1 MSGPLAAP
9 YRRAGNRPAW
19 ALLAVVV
26 AAAVLLP
33 VVAVSASLLDP
44 SWAVWQHLA
53 ETSLAEMVTSTV
65 GLMVLVVA
73 GTLVVGVGLAWLTS
87 AYRFPGSRAFSWL
100 LVLPLAVPA
109 YVLGFVYVSLL
120 GFTGP
125 VQTSLRS
132 VFGAGVWFPE
142 VRSLPVAALVMTLAL
157 YPYVYLLARTAVRE
171 QAALTYDA
179 ARTLGDG
186 PLRAAVRVVL
196 PMARPSLAAGG
207 ALVAM
212 ETLTDFATVQYFNV
226 ETVSVGVYR
235 VWKGMFDREAATEL
249 AAVVLLFALGVI
261 VVERVLRGRARYHQH
276 GGAARRIDPVRL
288 AGWRAWTASGVCAGV
303 IGVVFVVPVA
313 QLVAWTSARAVE
325 APGGAFDARYL
336 GHLGNSLVVAVLT
349 AVGCVLVA
357 LLVANAVRF
366 GGDRTTRGAA
376 YLSTVGYAV
385 PGPVVAVGV
394 LVVFA
399 AIDVAFDA
407 VGIAI
412 GGVLVTGTIVGL
424 LYAYVVRFLALGV
437 NTLEASLD
445 KVQPSVTMSALTLG
459 AAPRR
464 VLARI
469 HLPLLRSG
477 VAVALVLVAI
487 DALKE
492 LPIVLLLRPFGFET
506 LAIWVF
512 QLASESRWEL
522 AGPPALTIV
531 AAAAIPVV
539 VLFRGSILGADT
551 ELVTRDLSGELA
563 PPEPVTVG

>member
-1 MSGPLAAP
+1 MTGRVRRRR
-9 YRRAGNRPAW
+9 RRAGHRPAW
-19 ALLAVVV
+19 SLVATLV
-26 AAAVLLP
+26 AAAVLVP
-33 VVAVSASLLDP
+33 VVAVTVSLLDP
-44 SWAVWQHLA
+44 SWTVWQHLA
-53 ETSLAEMVTSTV
+53 ETRLVEMLISTV

-73 GTLVVGVGLAWLTS
+73 GTVILGVALAWLTS
-87 AYRFPGSRAFSWL
+87 AYRFPGSRAFSWM

-109 YVLGFVYVSLL
+109 YVLGFVYVSML
-120 GFTGP
+120 GYAGP
-125 VQTSLRS
+125 VQSGLRS
-132 VFGAGVWFPE
+132 LFGPDAWFPE
-142 VRSLPVAALVMTLAL
+142 VRSLAVAALVMTLAL
-157 YPYVYLLARTAVRE
+157 YPYVYLLARAAMRE

-179 ARTLGDG
+179 ARMLGDG
-186 PLRAAVRVVL
+186 PLRAAFRVVL

-249 AAVVLLFALGVI
+249 AAVVLLFALAVI
-261 VVERVLRGRARYHQH
+261 VVERLLRGRARYHQH

-288 AGWRAWTASGVCAGV
+288 PGWRGWLATGACVAV
-303 IGVVFVVPVA
+303 LGVVFVVPVA
-313 QLVAWTSARAVE
+313 QLLAWTSGRALQ

-336 GHLGNSLVVAVLT
+336 GHLTNSLVIAVLT

-376 YLSTVGYAV
+376 YVSTIGYAV

-399 AIDVAFDA
+399 ALDAAFDA
-407 VGIAI
+407 VGVGI
-412 GGVLVTGTIVGL
+412 GGILVTGTVAGL

-459 AAPRR
+459 APPRR

-469 HLPLLRSG
+469 HLPMLRSG

-531 AAAAIPVV
+531 AVATLPVV
-539 VLFRGSILGADT
+539 VLFRSSILGG
-551 ELVTRDLSGELA
+551 ELRPVTREVTAELP
-563 PPEPVTVG
+563 PPEPVVVG